1 MKRQFL
7 QNKII
12 RADASEI
19 KAFSFLLLHLDFGF
33 DSRTQVRHAR
43 RNTRDR
49 APENVFEKNFLGQMS
64 SQILRTF

>member
-7 QNKII
+7 QIENI
-12 RADASEI
+12 RANASKIE
-19 KAFSFLLLHLDFGF
+19 AFSFLLLHLDFGF

-43 RNTRDR
+43 RNTRQGSRKCFCKKLFGRRR
-49 APENVFEKNFLGQMS
+49 A